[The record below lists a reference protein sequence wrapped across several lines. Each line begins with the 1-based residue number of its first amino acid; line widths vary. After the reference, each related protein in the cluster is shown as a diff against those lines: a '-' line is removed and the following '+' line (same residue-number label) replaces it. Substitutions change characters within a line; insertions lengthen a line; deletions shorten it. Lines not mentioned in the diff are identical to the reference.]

1 MDGVHDMGGMHGFGP
16 VPSSGE
22 PTGKAFSKTNWR
34 ARMFG
39 IELSYTQPGG
49 FNLDW
54 LRHVMECMPP
64 AAYLSSEY
72 FDRWYWRDA
81 VVLANAGWVTVDELK
96 TGRAVSRP
104 AGCGDPLSPEMVST
118 LLDQGLDSRRPA
130 AGMEAFRPGDRVR
143 ARFHA
148 PLGATRLPRYVRG
161 HVGLVQACH
170 GWHVLPDANAHG
182 EDRAEVVYCVGFS
195 AGELWDDAT
204 SPQDTVFADL
214 WESYL
219 EPG

>member
-1 MDGVHDMGGMHGFGP
+1 MGGMHGFGAVDTSRDEP
-16 VPSSGE
+16 LSKSS
-22 PTGKAFSKTNWR
+22 WR

-54 LRHVMECMPP
+54 MRHVMECMPP
-64 AAYLSSEY
+64 FAYLSSEY
-72 FDRWYWRDA
+72 YDRWYWRDA
-81 VVLANAGWVTVDELK
+81 GLLANAGWVSVDELM
-96 TGRAVSRP
+96 TGRAASRP
-104 AGCGDPLSPEMVST
+104 AATGEPLPPQMVSAM
-118 LLDQGLDSRRPA
+118 LDQGVSSRRPA
-130 AGMEAFRPGDRVR
+130 TGTPAFRLGDPVR

-161 HVGLVQACH
+161 HVGVVEACH
-170 GWHVLPDANAHG
+170 GWHILPDAHAHG
-182 EDRAEVVYCVGFS
+182 EDRAEALYCVGFA
-195 AGELWDDAT
+195 AGELWDDVV
-204 SPQDTVFADL
+204 SPRDKVFADL

>member
-16 VPSSGE
+16 IERFAELPL
-22 PTGKAFSKTNWR
+22 SKTNWR

-54 LRHVMECMPP
+54 MRHVMECMLP

-81 VVLANAGWVTVDELK
+81 AILANANWVSVEELT
-96 TGRAVSRP
+96 TGKAATQP
-104 AGCGDPLSPEMVST
+104 AGACDPLPPEAVRGI
-118 LLDQGLDSRRPA
+118 LAEGVESRRPA
-130 AGMEAFRPGDRVR
+130 VRIDAFGPGDRVR
-143 ARFHA
+143 TKFHA
-148 PLGATRLPRYVRG
+148 PLGATRLPRYLRG
-161 HVGLVQACH
+161 HVGTIENCR
-170 GWHVLPDANAHG
+170 GWHGLPDANAHG
-182 EDRAEVVYCVGFS
+182 KDRAEPLYSVSFLACD
-195 AGELWDDAT
+195 LWDDVM
-204 SPQDTVFADL
+204 SPRDMVFADL

-219 EPG
+219 EPA

>member
-16 VPSSGE
+16 VGGQLDEQLSR
-22 PTGKAFSKTNWR
+22 TCWR

-54 LRHVMECMPP
+54 MRHVMECMPP

-72 FDRWYWRDA
+72 FDRWYWRE
-81 VVLANAGWVTVDELK
+81 VGILANADWVNIDELT
-96 TGRAVSRP
+96 TGKAAGRP
-104 AGCGDPLSPEMVST
+104 TDVGDPLPPEAVPVM
-118 LLDQGLDSRRPA
+118 LRQGVDSRRPA
-130 AGMEAFRPGDRVR
+130 AGMPAFKPGDRVR
-143 ARFHA
+143 AKYHA
-148 PLGATRLPRYVRG
+148 PLGATRLPRYMRG
-161 HVGLVQACH
+161 HVGAVEAYR

-182 EDRAEVVYCVGFS
+182 EERAEALYCVGFS
-195 AGELWDDAT
+195 ALELWDDAA
-204 SPQDTVFADL
+204 SPQDLVFADL

-219 EPG
+219 EPE